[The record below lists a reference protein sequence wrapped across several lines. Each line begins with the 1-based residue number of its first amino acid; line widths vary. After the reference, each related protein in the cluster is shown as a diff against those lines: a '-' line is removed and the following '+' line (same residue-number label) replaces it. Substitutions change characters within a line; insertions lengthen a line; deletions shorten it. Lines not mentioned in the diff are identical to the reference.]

1 MRLDRGRN
9 LLVVA
14 ILLLGVVPGA
24 AAAAPAVPVESGES
38 TAPSGWVGTWAAAPA
53 AGVAG
58 TDNGYPNFSI
68 RNIVHTSA
76 GGREVRVRLSN
87 AFGRA
92 PVLFGRVTVAVAAGP
107 DTPQAVPGTMRTLT
121 FGGDGE
127 VTVPPGADIVSDG
140 AALTVP
146 RDGDLLVTTYTPT
159 PSGPVTYH
167 PLAVQNSYFT
177 RNGDK
182 AADESASAFPEKTAV
197 WHYVSGVDVRGP
209 GLRGSV
215 VAIGDSITDGANSTW
230 GANLRWPDQLAD
242 KINRDTGVLN
252 AGISGNRLLLDG
264 GNYGVNALARLD
276 RDVLAQSG
284 ARTAIVFE
292 GINDIQQ
299 TPHQADPGKIISAL
313 KQIATRAHDRG
324 LRVLGATI
332 TPWKGWGSYTPQLE
346 ETRQAVNRFIRTSRL
361 FDGHIDFD
369 AVIRDPADPQRMKPE
384 YDSGDHLHP
393 GDKGFTAMADAVPL
407 SRLR

>member
-1 MRLDRGRN
+1 MA
-9 LLVVA
+9 A
-14 ILLLGVVPGA
+14 ILLLGVVPS
-24 AAAAPAVPVESGES
+24 AAAAPVA
-38 TAPSGWVGTWAAAPA
+38 APAASETGYPAPGWVGTWAASPTA
-53 AGVAG
+53 AVAG

-87 AFGRA
+87 AFGRT
-92 PVLFGRVTVAVAAGP
+92 PVLFGQVTVAVAAGP

-121 FGGDGE
+121 FGGDRE

-140 AALTVP
+140 VPLNVP
-146 RDGDLLVTTYTPT
+146 RDGDLLVTTFTPT

-167 PLAVQNSYFT
+167 PLALQTSYLT
-177 RNGDK
+177 REGNK
-182 AADESASAFPEKTAV
+182 AADESAQSFPERTTV
-197 WHYVSGVDVRGP
+197 WHYVSGVDVRSP
-209 GLRGSV
+209 GLHGSI
-215 VAIGDSITDGANSTW
+215 VALGDSITDGGNSTP

-242 KINRDTGVLN
+242 KISRHVGVLN

-264 GNYGVNALARLD
+264 GNFGVNALARLD
-276 RDVLAQSG
+276 RDVLNQSG

-299 TPHQADPGKIISAL
+299 TPHQTDPNKIISAL

-332 TPWKGWGSYTPQLE
+332 TPFKGWRSYTPELE
-346 ETRQAVNRFIRTSRL
+346 EVRQAVNRFIRSNRV
-361 FDGHIDFD
+361 FDGFIDFD
-369 AVIRDPADPQRMKPE
+369 AVIRDPADPQRIKPE
-384 YDSGDHLHP
+384 YDAGDHLHP
-393 GDKGFTAMADAVPL
+393 GDKGFTAMANAVPL
-407 SRLR
+407 HLLR

>member
-1 MRLDRGRN
+1 MRVKN
-9 LLVVA
+9 LVVA
-14 ILLLGVVPGA
+14 GILLLGVVPGA
-24 AAAAPAVPVESGES
+24 AAAAPVSQVESAG
-38 TAPSGWVGTWAAAPA
+38 TSGWVGTWSAAPA

-87 AFGRA
+87 AFGRI
-92 PVLFGRVTVAVAAGP
+92 PVLFGRVTVAVAAGQ
-107 DTPQAVPGTMRTLT
+107 DTAQAVPGTMRTLT
-121 FGGDGE
+121 FGGDRGI
-127 VTVPPGADIVSDG
+127 TVPPGADIVSDG
-140 AALTVP
+140 AALNVP

-159 PSGPVTYH
+159 PSGPVTHH
-167 PLAVQNSYFT
+167 PLSTQNSYFT
-177 RNGDK
+177 RDGDK
-182 AADESASAFPEKTAV
+182 AGDESAAAFPEKTTV

-209 GLRGSV
+209 GLQGSV
-215 VAIGDSITDGANSTW
+215 VAIGDSITDGAVSTW

-242 KINRDTGVLN
+242 RISTRMGVLN

-264 GNYGVNALARLD
+264 GTYGVNALARLD
-276 RDVLAQSG
+276 RDVLNQSG
-284 ARTAIVFE
+284 VRTAIVFE

-299 TPHQADPGKIISAL
+299 TPHQADPDKIVSAL

-332 TPWKGWGSYTPQLE
+332 TPWQGWGSYTPALE
-346 ETRQAVNRFIRTSRL
+346 ETRQAVNRFIRTSGH
-361 FDGHIDFD
+361 FDGFVDFD
-369 AVIRDPADPQRMKPE
+369 AVIRDPADPRRIKPE

-393 GDKGFTAMADAVPL
+393 GDKGFAAMAAAVPPH
-407 SRLR
+407 RLK

>member
-1 MRLDRGRN
+1 MRVKN
-9 LLVVA
+9 LVVA
-14 ILLLGVVPGA
+14 GILLLGVVPGA
-24 AAAAPAVPVESGES
+24 AAAAPVSQVESAG
-38 TAPSGWVGTWAAAPA
+38 TNGWVGTWAAAPA

-58 TDNGYPNFSI
+58 TGNGYPNFSI

-87 AFGRA
+87 AFGGT

-107 DTPQAVPGTMRTLT
+107 DTAQAVPGTMRTLT
-121 FGGDGE
+121 FGGDKE

-140 AALTVP
+140 AALSVP

-167 PLAVQNSYFT
+167 PLTMQNSYFT
-177 RNGDK
+177 RDGDK
-182 AADESASAFPEKTAV
+182 AADESAAAFPEKTTV

-209 GLRGSV
+209 GLQGSV
-215 VAIGDSITDGANSTW
+215 VAIGDSITDGAVSTW

-242 KINRDTGVLN
+242 KISARMGVLN

-264 GNYGVNALARLD
+264 GTYGVNALARLD
-276 RDVLAQSG
+276 RDVLNQSG
-284 ARTAIVFE
+284 VRTAIVFE

-299 TPHQADPGKIISAL
+299 TPHQADPDKIISAL

-332 TPWKGWGSYTPQLE
+332 TPWKGWGSYTPELE
-346 ETRQAVNRFIRTSRL
+346 ETRQAVNRFIRSSRL
-361 FDGHIDFD
+361 FDGFIDFD
-369 AVIRDPADPQRMKPE
+369 AVIRDPADPRRIKPE

-407 SRLR
+407 HRLK